1 MKDVKAHYGAVVGFA
16 GRGEAVAL
24 YDNYCE
30 VDPGKVDEWGIPT
43 LRFHYKWSDYERL
56 QAKHMHESIREILTS
71 MGGKLFDDDIPSYEN
86 DHGLLA
92 PGAIIH
98 EVGTARMH
106 DDPKQGVTNRHS
118 ALHEVP
124 NVYLTDAS
132 VFTSQA
138 DKNPTWTIMAL
149 AMRAADHII
158 AERKKM
164 NI

>member
-1 MKDVKAHYGAVVGFA
+1 
-16 GRGEAVAL
+16 
-24 YDNYCE
+24 
-30 VDPGKVDEWGIPT
+30 
-43 LRFHYKWSDYERL
+43 
-56 QAKHMHESIREILTS
+56 MHESIREILTG
-71 MGGKLFDDDIPSYEN
+71 MGGQLFDPDIPTYEN
-86 DHGLLA
+86 DHGLLS

-158 AERKKM
+158 SERKKM

>member
-1 MKDVKAHYGAVVGFA
+1 
-16 GRGEAVAL
+16 
-24 YDNYCE
+24 
-30 VDPGKVDEWGIPT
+30 
-43 LRFHYKWSDYERL
+43 
-56 QAKHMHESIREILTS
+56 
-71 MGGKLFDDDIPSYEN
+71 MGGKLFDDEIPSYEN

-124 NVYLTDAS
+124 NVYLADAS

-158 AERKKM
+158 SERKKM